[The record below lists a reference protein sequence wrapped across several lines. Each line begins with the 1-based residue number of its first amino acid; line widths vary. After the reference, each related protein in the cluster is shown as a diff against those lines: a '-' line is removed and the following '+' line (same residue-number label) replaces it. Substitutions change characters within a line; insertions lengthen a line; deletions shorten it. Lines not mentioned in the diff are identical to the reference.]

1 MQREFTQVPVGPELP
16 LAHLINFTFVN
27 ALLVDKNTTVT
38 LDVDFYNQIVDEYTF
53 GHDMSQLP
61 ASWLQSN
68 EMLAVIDD
76 IYTET
81 NVVPL
86 ELIAI
91 VQHSFS

>member
-1 MQREFTQVPVGPELP
+1 MQLELTQLPVVPELP
-16 LAHLINFTFVN
+16 LAHLISFTFVN
-27 ALLVDKNTTVT
+27 ALLVDKNTMVT

-61 ASWLQSN
+61 IDWLQSN